1 MDPKITD
8 MHAIGSTPVSL
19 SVHMQMDIPES
30 IRGSEF
36 LTGNASEADFF
47 VVDAWLYAA
56 RMNIAPKG
64 KQPCVPTA

>member
-1 MDPKITD
+1 M
-8 MHAIGSTPVSL
+8 SL

-64 KQPCVPTA
+64 KQPCVPTS